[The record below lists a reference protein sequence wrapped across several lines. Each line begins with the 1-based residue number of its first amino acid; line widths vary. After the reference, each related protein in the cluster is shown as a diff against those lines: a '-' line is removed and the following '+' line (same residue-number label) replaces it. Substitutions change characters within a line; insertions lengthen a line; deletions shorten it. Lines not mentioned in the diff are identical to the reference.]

1 MNKRHERLPQSYQQK
16 NQMNDNNS
24 IYSIIA
30 EIIGDYVIVFLITWG
45 LVSAFALT
53 WGQALMIS
61 WMFYLLRSSISVL
74 GK

>member
-1 MNKRHERLPQSYQQK
+1 
-16 NQMNDNNS
+16 MNDDNS
-24 IYSIIA
+24 IYSIIGA
-30 EIIGDYVIVFLITWG
+30 ILGDYVIVFLVTWG

-53 WGQALMIS
+53 WGQGLMIS